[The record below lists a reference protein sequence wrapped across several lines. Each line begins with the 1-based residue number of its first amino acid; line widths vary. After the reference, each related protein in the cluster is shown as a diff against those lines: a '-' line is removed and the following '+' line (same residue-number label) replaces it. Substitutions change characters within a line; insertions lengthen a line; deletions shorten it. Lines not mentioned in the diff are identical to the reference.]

1 MVLKAPEYITAT
13 NSASVEDRMLFLQ
26 SGKAQQKRRDLTAPM
41 ANPFLR
47 HQL

>member
-26 SGKAQQKRRDLTAPM
+26 SGKAQAEEKGSNSP
-41 ANPFLR
+41 NG
-47 HQL
+47 